1 MDVLVPVL
9 MLGAACA
16 GSFLLQRWIARAHPD
31 LPDPRPCGG
40 CCGDR
45 LCEIQKD
52 DPWCSADGREGRT
65 AAKPPHSR

>member
-45 LCEIQKD
+45 LCEIQRSD
-52 DPWCSADGREGRT
+52 QWHAPPCERRATSTSRDG
-65 AAKPPHSR
+65 